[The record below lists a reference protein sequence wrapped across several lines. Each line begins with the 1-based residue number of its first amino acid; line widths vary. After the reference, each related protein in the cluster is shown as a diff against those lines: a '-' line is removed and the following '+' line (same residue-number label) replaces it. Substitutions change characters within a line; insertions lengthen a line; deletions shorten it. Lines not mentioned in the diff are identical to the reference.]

1 VPARRCEFSP
11 LGWNCQVYSR
21 NFPGHN
27 FCLRKSKKCA
37 RGSGAS
43 AAGRFLK
50 SKRQRKDK
58 CSVVRTFFCPAE
70 CYGAAIKDATKQL
83 NFIGPQVRKF
93 REAKGWTQENL
104 AVKVQ
109 LFGWDASR
117 LSVTRLENQERRV
130 PDVELFV
137 FASVLGV
144 SADDLFPPNLRKKI
158 KTLWPQYRV
167 KLSRGQVPPKQ

>member
-1 VPARRCEFSP
+1 MPV
-11 LGWNCQVYSR
+11 
-21 NFPGHN
+21 
-27 FCLRKSKKCA
+27 
-37 RGSGAS
+37 
-43 AAGRFLK
+43 
-50 SKRQRKDK
+50 
-58 CSVVRTFFCPAE
+58 
-70 CYGAAIKDATKQL
+70 IKDATKQL

-93 REAKGWTQENL
+93 REAKGWTQDNL

-109 LFGWDASR
+109 LFGWDTSR
-117 LSVTRLENQERRV
+117 ISITRLENQERRV

>member
-1 VPARRCEFSP
+1 MFRHQNSYLIAHKLTVPSRFH
-11 LGWNCQVYSR
+11 WND
-21 NFPGHN
+21 G
-27 FCLRKSKKCA
+27 LKIRKA
-37 RGSGAS
+37 TQA
-43 AAGRFLK
+43 
-50 SKRQRKDK
+50 Q
-58 CSVVRTFFCPAE
+58 CSVVSTFCNSTE
-70 CYGAAIKDATKQL
+70 CYRAAIKDATKQL

-93 REAKGWTQENL
+93 REAKGWTQDNL
-104 AVKVQ
+104 AAKVQ
-109 LFGWDASR
+109 LFGWDTSR
-117 LSVTRLENQERRV
+117 ISITRLENQERRV

>member
-1 VPARRCEFSP
+1 M
-11 LGWNCQVYSR
+11 G
-21 NFPGHN
+21 
-27 FCLRKSKKCA
+27 
-37 RGSGAS
+37 
-43 AAGRFLK
+43 
-50 SKRQRKDK
+50 
-58 CSVVRTFFCPAE
+58 TFFRHVE
-70 CYGAAIKDATKQL
+70 CYGAVIKDDTKQL

-93 REAKGWTQENL
+93 REAKGWTQDDL

-109 LFGWDASR
+109 LFGWDTSR
-117 LSVTRLENQERRV
+117 ISITRLENQERRA

-144 SADDLFPPNLRKKI
+144 STDELFPPNLRKQI

>member
-1 VPARRCEFSP
+1 MIPPQVHFHHVFMFPFARFDC
-11 LGWNCQVYSR
+11 
-21 NFPGHN
+21 
-27 FCLRKSKKCA
+27 
-37 RGSGAS
+37 
-43 AAGRFLK
+43 RFLPVIAK
-50 SKRQRKDK
+50 PIFTKVRGGSATSTPKVSKRRWQSKEK
-58 CSVVRTFFCPAE
+58 CSVVSTFFNPAK
-70 CYGAAIKDATKQL
+70 CYGEFIKDVTRQL

-93 REAKGWTQENL
+93 REAKGWTQDNL

-109 LFGWDASR
+109 LFGWDTSR

-144 SADDLFPPNLRKKI
+144 STDDLFPPNLRKKI

-167 KLSRGQVPPKQ
+167 KLSRGQLPPKQ